1 MQSSITEFSYQQE
14 SARAK
19 ITEVMDWC
27 SVNHSVQGN
36 PLFTLPDPPVLRTG
50 MQTGQESRVIIVS

>member
-1 MQSSITEFSYQQE
+1 MQSSITE